1 MRIASYIKIYI
12 FVMKNFYFFLF
23 GLLITLSGSFPA
35 YADIYDL
42 PDIPYQRTLSVDINT
57 EFYRTVTNYT
67 TLGNYDDLSPN
78 AFFQYVAFRPKVT
91 YFPLKWFSLK
101 LQAEGMLATSV
112 KKFERQSPHFNSYAG
127 GFALHTNKD
136 PFYISTG
143 LTVGNSI
150 NQFFENTDMIV
161 TGCSCYFI
169 EPDFSFI
176 YNIQSLFYIFYNTSL
191 RYRSF
196 QLSSLWFHKIG
207 GYFRTSRIN
216 LGFSSD
222 LFFSVLPDFYQN
234 QPNKRTDVLDKV
246 NAGSYKFYA
255 VNPAALSFTGWI
267 EWKINTLSVTLYG
280 NVDTYGKNYARGLT
294 LGLSGKMKFAM
305 EATSSDYEDYQHLKK
320 QPETTKESKY
330 FEEDSDEEG
339 ESNIFPEEDSQ
350 DSEEDSSDI
359 FPEEDSQDSEEDA
372 DTLPEE
378 DSRGTRKL
386 NYFEAKKAK
395 PKMIKRQNK
404 PSNVFSLSQE
414 LAREI
419 HHLKR

>member
-1 MRIASYIKIYI
+1 MFS
-12 FVMKNFYFFLF
+12 
-23 GLLITLSGSFPA
+23 LLITLSGAFPA
-35 YADIYDL
+35 HANIYDL
-42 PDIPYQRTLSVDINT
+42 PDIPYQRTLSLDLNT

-67 TLGNYDDLSPN
+67 TLGNYEDLSPN

-91 YFPLKWFSLK
+91 YFPLKWFSVK

-112 KKFERQSPHFNSYAG
+112 KKFERQSPHFNFYAG

-150 NQFFENTDMIV
+150 NQFSENTDMIV

-176 YNIQSLFYIFYNTSL
+176 YNIQSLFYMFYNTSL

-196 QLSSLWFHKIG
+196 QLSSLWFHKVG

-216 LGFSSD
+216 LGFSTD
-222 LFFSVLPDFYQN
+222 LFFSALPDFYQN

-267 EWKINTLSVTLYG
+267 EWKVNSLSVTLYG

-294 LGLSGKMKFAM
+294 LGLSGKMTFAM
-305 EATSSDYEDYQHLKK
+305 ESTSSDYEDYQHLKK
-320 QPETTKESKY
+320 QSKTTEESKY
-330 FEEDSDEEG
+330 FEEESDEES
-339 ESNIFPEEDSQ
+339 SNIFPEEDSQ
-350 DSEEDSSDI
+350 DTEEGSDI
-359 FPEEDSQDSEEDA
+359 FPEEDSQDTEEGSDIF
-372 DTLPEE
+372 PEE
-378 DSRGTRKL
+378 DSQDTKEDADILPEENSQNTRRL
-386 NYFEAKKAK
+386 DYFEAKKSNSQS
-395 PKMIKRQNK
+395 IKQQNN
-404 PSNVFSLSQE
+404 PANVFSLSQE
-414 LAREI
+414 LAKEI